1 MKHLKKTKP
10 RILNSISSKITNK
23 IFKVR
28 GFKES
33 KIINEWNEIVGEE
46 ISDLT
51 LPIGLTKDQ
60 KLKVLC
66 NNAFALEFQHLSTKI
81 INRINLVM
89 GYKAVKLIQI
99 IQSSEIKKET
109 HSTQIKQQLTKKQS
123 KELAKIIDTIE
134 NLKIK
139 NKLSSL
145 SKTLFSEKNND

>member
-1 MKHLKKTKP
+1 MKYLRKTKP

-33 KIINEWNEIVGEE
+33 KIITEWNEIVGEE

-51 LPIGLTKDQ
+51 LPIGITKDQ

-66 NNAFALEFQHLSTKI
+66 NNTFALEFQHLSTKI

-139 NKLSSL
+139 NKLSNL
-145 SKTLFSEKNND
+145 SKTLFTEKK

>member
-1 MKHLKKTKP
+1 MEHLKKTKP

-51 LPIGLTKDQ
+51 LPIGITKDQ

-66 NNAFALEFQHLSTKI
+66 NNTFELEFQHLSNKI
-81 INRINLVM
+81 IKHAPL
-89 GYKAVKLIQI
+89 
-99 IQSSEIKKET
+99 
-109 HSTQIKQQLTKKQS
+109 
-123 KELAKIIDTIE
+123 
-134 NLKIK
+134 
-139 NKLSSL
+139 
-145 SKTLFSEKNND
+145 